1 MVPSPEEWLRAFS
14 RASYVFTDSFHG
26 SVFSLIFQKPFIAIG
41 NRKRGLERF
50 HSLFGKFGLDDRL
63 IYDING
69 YSPDL
74 LKRQIDWSEVAAIFD
89 EDRKR
94 AVDCLSSVLY

>member
-1 MVPSPEEWLRAFS
+1 MAACVQPCIVYLHRQFPRLC
-14 RASYVFTDSFHG
+14 VLVD
-26 SVFSLIFQKPFIAIG
+26 IPKPFIAIG

-69 YSPDL
+69 YTPDL
-74 LKRQIDWSEVAAIFD
+74 LKRQIDWSGVAAIFD